1 MASAAP
7 PTAATR
13 SPVVTA
19 ALWMLGAL
27 ASFSAMALSIR
38 GLSGHMGVFQI
49 LFWRS
54 LVGLVVVPPLAIAVG
69 GGLKALS
76 SGQPRL
82 QVVRNVVHF
91 GGQFGWSAGLAVL
104 PFATVFALEFTMPVF
119 AAAIAVLFLGERMHA
134 GRAAM
139 IGLGFLGVLVVV
151 RPGLAVFDP
160 AALVVLAAALCYAT
174 THAITKRLTRTDGP
188 FAVLF
193 WMSAVQLPLGLLP
206 ALSEWVAPAAADA
219 LPIVVLGL
227 SGVAAHYCIT
237 RALQVADAMV
247 VVPLDFLR
255 LPLIAVV
262 GWLAYGEPLD
272 PFVLAGGAVIMAGIW
287 IGIVVER
294 RRGG

>member
-1 MASAAP
+1 MTSAAP
-7 PTAATR
+7 PTAAAR

-27 ASFSAMALSIR
+27 ASFTAMALSIR

-54 LVGLVVVPPLAIAVG
+54 LVGLVVVPPLAMAVG
-69 GGLKALS
+69 GGLRSLA

-82 QVVRNVVHF
+82 QVLRNVVHF

-119 AAAIAVLFLGERMHA
+119 AAAIAVLVLGERMHA

-139 IGLGFLGVLVVV
+139 IGLGFLGVLVVL
-151 RPGLAVFDP
+151 RPGVAVFDP

-193 WMSAVQLPLGLLP
+193 WMSAVQLPLGLVP
-206 ALSEWVAPAAADA
+206 ALSEWAAPTAADA
-219 LPIVVLGL
+219 VPILVLGL

-287 IGIVVER
+287 TGIVVER